1 MISFEKSDVE
11 SNDWKLSKMC
21 IFQISYGI
29 FQFELSGLGWKMVK
43 WQSSSNW
50 KSKTIFPTSSLSWF
64 QKCQNF
70 WKKFIFWKKLPQKNS
85 TGSLAVRFF
94 LLKKLYLMNVWL
106 STSLGKILR
115 FVSKIEN
122 LTSQNWV
129 SCCDLSLMSRQD
141 LFRILTELYL
151 VNIQFLAKVFRPT
164 PIKRYKASKNGFL
177 VLFFTIFELQ
187 DSILSLK
194 VWNCEE
200 LVWLWNKWLWN
211 PYVAGFNGPHEHNNS
226 I

>member
-1 MISFEKSDVE
+1 
-11 SNDWKLSKMC
+11 MC
-21 IFQISYGI
+21 
-29 FQFELSGLGWKMVK
+29 WKMKKFHEPSDLRNPPTK
-43 WQSSSNW
+43 WQR
-50 KSKTIFPTSSLSWF
+50 
-64 QKCQNF
+64 CR
-70 WKKFIFWKKLPQKNS
+70 S
-85 TGSLAVRFF
+85 TRTERF
-94 LLKKLYLMNVWL
+94 LCLKIV
-106 STSLGKILR
+106 R

-141 LFRILTELYL
+141 LLRILTGLYL
-151 VNIQFLAKVFRPT
+151 VNIQVLAKVFRPT

-187 DSILSLK
+187 DSNLPQK
-194 VWNCEE
+194 VWNCEK

-211 PYVAGFNGPHEHNNS
+211 PYVAGFDGPHEHNNS

>member
-1 MISFEKSDVE
+1 MPKFLKKVHFLKKIASENQHGFTGR
-11 SNDWKLSKMC
+11 
-21 IFQISYGI
+21 QI
-29 FQFELSGLGWKMVK
+29 
-43 WQSSSNW
+43 
-50 KSKTIFPTSSLSWF
+50 
-64 QKCQNF
+64 
-70 WKKFIFWKKLPQKNS
+70 
-85 TGSLAVRFF
+85 FF
-94 LLKKLYLMNVWL
+94 LQKVALINVWL
-106 STSLGKILR
+106 STSLKKIVR

-141 LFRILTELYL
+141 LLRILTELYL
-151 VNIQFLAKVFRPT
+151 VNIQVLAKVFRPT

-187 DSILSLK
+187 DSNLPQK
-194 VWNCEE
+194 VWNCEK

-211 PYVAGFNGPHEHNNS
+211 PYVAGFDGPHEHNNS